1 MNSLILRLAAPMQSW
16 GTQSR
21 FSVRDTG
28 REPSKSGVVGLL
40 AAALGRARS
49 EDVSDLMQ
57 LRMAVRIDRDG
68 SLSRDY
74 QTAGGGR
81 LPGGGDY
88 GVAKANQ
95 AKPATVTSSRYY
107 LADADFRVAL
117 EGEDVGQL
125 RLLAAALAEPRWPLY
140 LGRKAFV
147 PNHPLC
153 RGIRLGVPMFDA
165 LQREP
170 WFYRSAREKPTEGE
184 PLSLRAVVEA
194 VEPGDSDGVRTDT
207 TDSFASRDFRLRHI
221 TTKWI
226 ELPPDLIQEEC
237 HVPLAVDS

>member
-1 MNSLILRLAAPMQSW
+1 MSSLILRLSAPLQSW
-16 GTQSR
+16 GIQSR

-40 AAALGRARS
+40 AAALGRSRS
-49 EDVSDLMQ
+49 EDVSDLMR

-68 SLSRDY
+68 SLRRDY

-81 LPGGGDY
+81 LPDGRDY

-117 EGEDVGQL
+117 ESDNVTWL
-125 RLLAAALAEPRWPLY
+125 RSLQEALDHPCWPLY

-147 PNHPLC
+147 PNFPLC
-153 RGIRLGVPMFDA
+153 LGIREGLSMFDA
-165 LQREP
+165 LQSEP
-170 WFYRSAREKPTEGE
+170 WYFRSPQEKKRREGE
-184 PLSLRAVVEA
+184 PKLRVLLEVNQPQEA
-194 VEPGDSDGVRTDT
+194 DDVRTDVT
-207 TDSFASRDFRLRHI
+207 TSFATREFQLRHVK
-221 TTKWI
+221 TSWI
-226 ELPPDLIQEEC
+226 NLNPELIQEDKLCIC
-237 HVPLAVDS
+237 HN